1 MVEFKWEIDDFEV
14 IPSRKGFDEIVRAI
28 HWRYVATDGT
38 RVAESRGIAVLP
50 FPVDRR
56 AYTALE
62 DVTLEWTVA
71 QLEALVDEDALKEAL
86 SKQVQDLGVVERRQ
100 PHFMKKA
107 AAHPIKPP
115 GMEHLPIMTL
125 EQLRALR
132 GEKAQLEEEPRE
144 K

>member
-50 FPVDRR
+50 FPTEGQ
-56 AYTALE
+56 AYTAME
-62 DVTLEWTVA
+62 DVTLEWTVT

-86 SKQVQDLGVVERRQ
+86 SRQVQNLNVAERRQ
-100 PHFMKKA
+100 PQFMKKA

-115 GMEHLPIMTL
+115 GLEHLPIMTL
-125 EQLRALR
+125 EQLEALR
-132 GEKAQLEEEPRE
+132 GKKSEEEPRE